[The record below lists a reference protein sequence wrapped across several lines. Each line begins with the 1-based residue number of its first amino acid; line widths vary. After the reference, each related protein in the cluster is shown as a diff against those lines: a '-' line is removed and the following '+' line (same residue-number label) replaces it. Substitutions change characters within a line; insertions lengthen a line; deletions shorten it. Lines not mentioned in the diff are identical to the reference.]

1 MERLMQEDGICD
13 FSHPQ
18 VNEFFDQNLAG
29 ETDLEKAV
37 SLYYAVRDIIRYNP
51 YSIRLDLDNLRVS
64 KVIEK
69 KEGHCID
76 KANVYIALCR
86 KAGIPARLGLAKV
99 RNHMGTSGLE
109 KVLRS
114 NVLAPHGYA
123 EVYLNNKWVK
133 CTPAFNKQ
141 LCEILGVK
149 ALEFDGLND
158 SLFQDYDRGDGYME
172 YLEDYGRFAEI
183 PLPFVKEIL
192 QKEYPHLF
200 DQEGNIMEIEGT

>member
-1 MERLMQEDGICD
+1 MVQEDGICD
-13 FSHPQ
+13 FSHPE
-18 VNEFFDQNLAG
+18 VSDFFDQNVAG
-29 ETDLEKAV
+29 ASDLEKAV
-37 SLYYAVRDIIRYNP
+37 NFYYAVRDQIRYNP
-51 YSIRLDLDNLRVS
+51 YFIRLDADDLRVS

-76 KANVYIALCR
+76 KANVFIALCR

-123 EVYLNNKWVK
+123 EVWLNDKWVK

-141 LCEILGVK
+141 LCEKLGV
-149 ALEFDGLND
+149 APLEFDGLND
-158 SLFQDYDRGDGYME
+158 SLFQEYDRADGYME
-172 YLEDYGRFAEI
+172 YVEDYGSFAQVPI
-183 PLPFVKEIL
+183 PYVTEIL

-200 DQEGNIMEIEGT
+200 DQDGNFRSIGQD